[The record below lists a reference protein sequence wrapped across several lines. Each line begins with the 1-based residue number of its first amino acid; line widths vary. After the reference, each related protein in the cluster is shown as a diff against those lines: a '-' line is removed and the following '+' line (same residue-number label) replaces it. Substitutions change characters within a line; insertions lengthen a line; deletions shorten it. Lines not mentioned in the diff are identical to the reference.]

1 MLLCKKLSASYGIA
15 IGIVK
20 DFGLDE
26 FRLRLQGSF
35 MRCIL
40 MLIWNMRH
48 INRRKI
54 IDNFETVNK
63 ELHALK

>member
-1 MLLCKKLSASYGIA
+1 MCKKLSASNGIA
-15 IGIVK
+15 ISVVK

>member
-1 MLLCKKLSASYGIA
+1 MCKKLSASNGIA
-15 IGIVK
+15 IGVVK

-35 MRCIL
+35 IRCIPV
-40 MLIWNMRH
+40 LIWNIRH

-54 IDNFETVNK
+54 IDNFEIVNK
-63 ELHALK
+63 ELYTLK

>member
-1 MLLCKKLSASYGIA
+1 MLCKKLSASNGIA
-15 IGIVK
+15 IGVVE

-26 FRLRLQGSF
+26 FYLRLQAGF
-35 MRCIL
+35 MRCIPV
-40 MLIWNMRH
+40 LIWNMRH
-48 INRRKI
+48 INRQKI